1 VLFILFYFILFYFIL
16 FYFILFYFI
25 LFYFI
30 YFGGWK
36 KKEKKMLQIW
46 ESEWPLKVEFPI
58 VIPSVTKFL
67 KWRAPPILESN
78 EQLSRLREE
87 SRFITER
94 AAYIDWELEKLEE
107 EIRIGDLQSLEKNPA
122 PSPLI

>member
-1 VLFILFYFILFYFIL
+1 
-16 FYFILFYFI
+16 
-25 LFYFI
+25 
-30 YFGGWK
+30 
-36 KKEKKMLQIW
+36 MLQIW